1 MRTPDD
7 PNRPLLSRPAFKP
20 VALLLLVPVIAV
32 AAGFAA
38 VVLAPPF
45 VGASYVVTEIDRR
58 LTAAGAD
65 FTKIPRFPERS
76 TIYANDGKTVL
87 ATVYLDNRE
96 IVKLDEVSEV
106 MREAVLAIEDSGF
119 YQHGPLDY
127 SALLRALVINYK
139 EGGFVQGGSTITTQ
153 LVKNTLGLDPF
164 DRSFERKFQELALAI
179 RVEEQYSK
187 DQILELYLNEVYLGN
202 GTYGVGTASD
212 LYFKK
217 DPSKLK
223 LPQAALLA
231 GLIRAPADYDPV
243 VDPELAKLRRNDV
256 INRMM
261 ALGWVD
267 ETRGEKAK
275 AKPLGLAKNAGKL
288 RLRRPPFFVSYLQDL
303 MVGDP
308 EGSFKE
314 LGRTEN
320 QRRRAL
326 FEGGLDI
333 VTTLDPKWQ
342 LAAENAA
349 NAGWAVTPTGFGRSP
364 EVAIVTLDNRS
375 GAIRTMLS
383 GRNYARD
390 AKDFVTTGHQPGS
403 AYKPFILAT
412 AFEQGIPPTQVFDS
426 SSPAR
431 FPGLNEDGSVW
442 VVDNAEG
449 TGHGLVDLWQATASS
464 INAVFARLIV
474 EIGPGEVDDVTER
487 MTALTGVKKN
497 VRDIP
502 GFASQATGSVEM
514 SPLEMAAGFQTI
526 ANGGVHCIPYAI
538 QSISRDD
545 EVLYRHRKDCEP
557 AIERDDANLIT
568 AMLRGVVNGG
578 TATSAFS
585 RFGPWPVAGKT
596 GTAQQNTNVWFVGY
610 TKQVSTSV
618 WVGYPGNPAPLNNY
632 FGTSV
637 FGGTIA
643 APIWVNYMNRVM
655 SGQPSQGFPSPPA
668 PTTARLPS
676 VIGLDVRAAI
686 KQLADAGFRASTRRV
701 DSVEPEGTVVGQKP
715 GPGTVAEGSIV
726 ILSVSNGVPPVVRV
740 PDVVGM
746 RQQDAGNAL
755 RAAGFG
761 VRLAQEE
768 TNNGNRVGR
777 VLAQSPIA
785 GRKAEAGTTVT
796 ITIGVEPSEPGPDV
810 AVARSRGT

>member
-1 MRTPDD
+1 MQAPGD
-7 PNRPLLSRPAFKP
+7 PYRPLLSRPAFKP
-20 VALLLLVPVIAV
+20 LALLLLLPVVAV
-32 AAGFAA
+32 ASGFAA
-38 VVLAPPF
+38 IVLSPPF
-45 VGASYVVTEIDRR
+45 AGASFIVKEIDRR

-96 IVKLDEVSEV
+96 IVELEEVSEIAQQ
-106 MREAVLAIEDSGF
+106 AVLAIEDSDF

-127 SALLRALVINYK
+127 SAMLRALVINYK

-179 RVEEQYSK
+179 RVEDRYTK
-187 DQILELYLNEVYLGN
+187 DEILELYMNEVYLGN
-202 GTYGVGTASD
+202 GTYGMGTAAD
-212 LYFKK
+212 FYFHKR
-217 DPSKLK
+217 PSQLK
-223 LPQAALLA
+223 LPEAALLA
-231 GLIRAPADYDPV
+231 GLIRAPADYDPIE
-243 VDPELAKLRRNDV
+243 DPDLAKLRRNDV

-261 ALGWVD
+261 ALGWV
-267 ETRGEKAK
+267 EEERGEAAK
-275 AKPLGLAKNAGKL
+275 LKPLGLAKKAGVS
-288 RLRRPPFFVSYLQDL
+288 RLRRPPFFVSYLQDQL
-303 MVGDP
+303 VADP
-308 EGSFKE
+308 EGVFGE
-314 LGRTEN
+314 LGATER

-326 FEGGLDI
+326 FEGGLEI

-342 LAAENAA
+342 RAAEKAA
-349 NAGWAVTPTGFGRSP
+349 NAPWSVAPHGFGHSP
-364 EVAIVTLDNRS
+364 EVAIVTVDNAT

-403 AYKPFILAT
+403 AYKPFILAA

-426 SSPAR
+426 TSPAR
-431 FPGLNEDGSVW
+431 FPGINQDGSTW

-449 TGHGLVDLWQATASS
+449 PGSRGLVDLWEATASS
-464 INAVFARLIV
+464 INVVFARLIL
-474 EIGPGEVDDVTER
+474 EIGPSEVDDVTER
-487 MTALTGVKKN
+487 MAALTAVKRN

-526 ANGGVHCIPYAI
+526 ANGGAHCIPYTI
-538 QSISRDD
+538 QSITRDS
-545 EVLYRHRKDCEP
+545 EQLYRHRKDCEQT
-557 AIERDDANLIT
+557 IERDDANLIT

-578 TATSAFS
+578 TATSAFG

-618 WVGYPGNPAPLNNY
+618 WVGFPGNPEPLTRY
-632 FGTSV
+632 FGTDV

-643 APIWVNYMNRVM
+643 APIWVSYMNRVM
-655 SGQPSQGFPSPPA
+655 SGLPSQGFPAPPE
-668 PTTARLPS
+668 PERARVPS
-676 VIGLDVRAAI
+676 VVGLEMRDAI
-686 KQLADAGFRASTRRV
+686 RELAQAGFRAEVDRV
-701 DSVEPEGTVVGQKP
+701 DSAEPEGTVVGQRP
-715 GPGTVAEGSIV
+715 GPGTADEGSIV

-746 RQQDAGNAL
+746 RQQEAGNAL
-755 RAAGFG
+755 RAAGFRVG
-761 VRLAQEE
+761 LAQEV
-768 TNNGNRVGR
+768 TNNPNRVGR
-777 VLAQSPIA
+777 VLSQVPIA
-785 GRKAEAGTTVT
+785 GRKAEVGSTVT
-796 ITIGVEPSEPGPDV
+796 ITIGVEPPEP
-810 AVARSRGT
+810 

>member
-1 MRTPDD
+1 MRVPDD
-7 PNRPLLSRPAFKP
+7 PYRPLLSRPAFKP
-20 VALLLLVPVIAV
+20 VALLLLVPVIA
-32 AAGFAA
+32 AAASFAA

-45 VGASYVVTEIDRR
+45 VGAAYVVKEIDRR

-76 TIYANDGKTVL
+76 TIYANDGRTVL

-96 IVKLDEVSEV
+96 IVELDEVSEV

-119 YQHGPLDY
+119 YRHGPLDY

-202 GTYGVGTASD
+202 GTYGVGTAAD
-212 LYFKK
+212 LYFHK
-217 DPSKLK
+217 DPSQLK

-231 GLIRAPADYDPV
+231 GLIRAPADYDPI

-267 ETRGEKAK
+267 EERGEEAK
-275 AKPLGLAKNAGKL
+275 TKPLGLAKNAGKL
-288 RLRRPPFFVSYLQDL
+288 RLKRLPFFVSYLQDL
-303 MVGDP
+303 MVEDP
-308 EGSFKE
+308 EGSFE
-314 LGRTEN
+314 RLGKTQN

-326 FEGGLDI
+326 FEGGLEI
-333 VTTLDPKWQ
+333 VTTLDPQWQ
-342 LAAENAA
+342 RAADSAA
-349 NAGWAVTPTGFGRSP
+349 NAGWAVAPNGFGPAP
-364 EVAIVTLDNRS
+364 EVGIVTVDNAS

-383 GRNYARD
+383 GRRYARD

-403 AYKPFILAT
+403 AYKPFILAS

-431 FPGLNEDGSVW
+431 FPGINQDGSTW

-449 TGHGLVDLWQATASS
+449 PGSRGLVDLWEATASS
-464 INAVFARLIV
+464 INVVFARLIL
-474 EIGPGEVDDVTER
+474 EIGPGDVDDVTER
-487 MTALTGVKKN
+487 MAALTGIKKN

-526 ANGGVHCIPYAI
+526 ANGGVHCIPYTI
-538 QSISRDD
+538 QSISRDGD
-545 EVLYRHRKDCEP
+545 RLYRHRRDCEQ

-578 TATSAFS
+578 TASSAFG
-585 RFGPWPVAGKT
+585 RFGSWPVAGKT

-618 WVGYPGNPAPLNNY
+618 WVGYPGNPQPLNNY

-643 APIWVNYMNRVM
+643 APIWVTYMNRVM
-655 SGQPSQGFPSPPA
+655 SGLPSAGFPAPPQ
-668 PTTARLPS
+668 PQTARLPS
-676 VIGLDVRAAI
+676 VVGLDVKAAI
-686 KQLADAGFRASTRRV
+686 KELADAGFRATTRRV
-701 DSVEPEGTVVGQKP
+701 DSVESEGTVVGQRP

-726 ILSVSNGVPPVVRV
+726 VLDVSTGVAPVVRV

-746 RQQDAGNAL
+746 QQQAAGSAL
-755 RAAGFG
+755 RAAGFK
-761 VRLAQEE
+761 VALAREE
-768 TNNGNRVGR
+768 TNNGNKVGR
-777 VLAQSPIA
+777 VLSQSPIA
-785 GRKAEAGTTVT
+785 GRKVDAGTTVT
-796 ITIGVEPSEPGPDV
+796 ITIGVEPGPE
-810 AVARSRGT
+810 AAAARRRGT